1 MHSWRG
7 RWVDHFSK
15 IMPNG
20 PVLQGSPEPKSE
32 PESPP
37 TTRDTLKAI
46 PTKEKSDPDSDSESD
61 SELFSSFTDAEKK
74 LLMDKAEEIN
84 LSDQPTKIFKS
95 LGRQVVSLALL
106 I

>member
-1 MHSWRG
+1 
-7 RWVDHFSK
+7 
-15 IMPNG
+15 MPNG
-20 PVLQGSPEPKSE
+20 PVHQESPEPKPQ

-46 PTKEKSDPDSDSESD
+46 PTKEKGEPDSDTESD
-61 SELFSSFTDAEKK
+61 SELFRSFTSADRK

-95 LGRQVVSLALL
+95 LSRQVVLLALL